1 MDTRK
6 VGGSLYAR
14 MVRMGASRLFANR
27 TAVNDL
33 NVFPIPDGDTGDNMY
48 MTIRAGSDAALKTDS
63 LSSVASAVSSGMLLG
78 ARGNSGVILSRIF
91 AGIAKGLEGLQE
103 ADLQAFDAAMRQGVE
118 ESYRAV
124 SVPVEGT
131 ILTVFKDAV
140 NAASGSGA
148 TSLEEYFRTLCTE
161 MEASLE
167 RTPELLQVLADAGVV
182 DSGGAGL
189 VYIADGMRSAL
200 DSSSEDPFDSK
211 FPQDQKTF
219 AQVVNLDAFGPD
231 SELEFGYCTEFLL
244 RLQTS
249 KVDLEEFDETVI
261 CDYLNSVGESVVCF
275 RDGSIVKVHVHTRK
289 PGDIL
294 NHCQQW
300 GEYLTLKIENM
311 TLQHKENDMDN
322 KVRKGPRRKTAVV
335 TVASGKGM
343 VRMFSD
349 MGASFVIEGGQTMN
363 PSADSFIKA
372 FRSVNADNVY
382 VLPNNSNIVLT
393 ARQAAQL
400 YQDSNVCVI
409 PTETI
414 GAGYAV
420 LGSIDFSAR
429 DPEGILAEAEEIISS
444 VVTGTV
450 SRSIRDTATSTK
462 GDYLGFSGKKILSS
476 SADRTTAAL
485 ELCESLQLGD
495 YDVALVLKGAD
506 VPSAEAD
513 RLCDALK
520 GKYRLTEIIMNDGG
534 QPVFDYIIILE

>member
-1 MDTRK
+1 MDIRI
-6 VGGSLYAR
+6 VDGALYAR

-27 TAVNDL
+27 ATVNDL

-48 MTIRAGSDAALKTDS
+48 MTIRAGSDAAPKTDS

-91 AGIAKGLEGLQE
+91 AGIAKGLDGLQE
-103 ADLQAFDAAMRQGVE
+103 ADLQTFDAAMWMGVE

-140 NAASGSGA
+140 QAASESGKG
-148 TSLEEYFRTLCTE
+148 TFEEYFAVLCAE
-161 MEASLE
+161 MDASLE
-167 RTPELLQVLADAGVV
+167 RTPQILQVLADADVV

-189 VYIADGMRSAL
+189 VHIAEGMRSAL
-200 DSSSEDPFDSK
+200 NSASEDPFDSK
-211 FPQDQKTF
+211 FPQERQTAARTVD
-219 AQVVNLDAFGPD
+219 LDAFGPD

-249 KVDLEEFDETVI
+249 KVDLAEFDETAI
-261 CDYLNSVGESVVCF
+261 SDYLNSVGDSVVCF

-294 NHCQQW
+294 NRCQQW

-311 TLQHKENDMDN
+311 TLQHKENDMDS
-322 KVRKGPRRKTAVV
+322 KVRRGPRRKAAVV

-363 PSADSFIKA
+363 PSADSFLKA
-372 FRSVNADNVY
+372 FRSVNADTVY
-382 VLPNNSNIVLT
+382 VLPNNSNIILT

-400 YQDSNVCVI
+400 YKDSKVCVI

-420 LGSIDFSAR
+420 LGSIDFSAT
-429 DPEGILAEAEEIISS
+429 DSESVLAEAEDIIGS

-450 SRSIRDTATSTK
+450 SRSIRDTSRSAK

-485 ELCESLQLGD
+485 ELCDSLQMGE

-513 RLCDALK
+513 SLCDALK